1 MRYFGNPDLLMQ
13 VWLNLFQNAIKFT
26 PAGGSISASMKLF
39 PDFVE
44 VVISD
49 TGIGMDEETMRRIF
63 EKFYSAGRELGR
75 SGNGL
80 GLSITKRIL
89 ELSGGTIT
97 VESSPDE
104 GSLFTVTLP
113 LREPDV
119 RSVME

>member
-1 MRYFGNPDLLMQ
+1 M
-13 VWLNLFQNAIKFT
+13 
-26 PAGGSISASMKLF
+26 
-39 PDFVE
+39 E

-97 VESSPDE
+97 VESSPDRAP
-104 GSLFTVTLP
+104 SLLLRSPSENRMSGP
-113 LREPDV
+113 LWNDETDGYTTT
-119 RSVME
+119 

>member
-1 MRYFGNPDLLMQ
+1 MR
-13 VWLNLFQNAIKFT
+13 
-26 PAGGSISASMKLF
+26 
-39 PDFVE
+39 
-44 VVISD
+44 
-49 TGIGMDEETMRRIF
+49 
-63 EKFYSAGRELGR
+63 KFYSAGRELGR